1 MEEPLEGGGHG
12 RGSRM
17 TKQPASAHR
26 KKNAES
32 CLSRSTVRSVSW
44 SVRTG
49 HRFIHQQQLGILGD
63 EHGDLKPLFL
73 AVGQAAGL
81 ALGGTLAQMPR
92 GRPQRRLVH
101 LDRLREPPRL
111 AHWIEGLT
119 AWGWRCAAVVARP
132 GGSAGHQRTDRT
144 GAASDLTGRAG
155 GTAQRGRVGAS
166 LPLPGSRHRVAL
178 RTTHSKHHGGWR
190 LPASGAGRGGRGSA
204 SGPGGLR
211 WPEGGGGAAGP
222 RR

>member
-32 CLSRSTVRSVSW
+32 CLSRSTVRSVSS

-81 ALGGTLAQMPR
+81 ALGGALAQMPR

-101 LDRLREPPRL
+101 LDRLREPAPAGPLDRGAHRL
-111 AHWIEGLT
+111 E
-119 AWGWRCAAVVARP
+119 
-132 GGSAGHQRTDRT
+132 
-144 GAASDLTGRAG
+144 AG
-155 GTAQRGRVGAS
+155 G
-166 LPLPGSRHRVAL
+166 AL
-178 RTTHSKHHGGWR
+178 LWWLDLGVLLAISE
-190 LPASGAGRGGRGSA
+190 LI
-204 SGPGGLR
+204 GPGRPRISPDAQVELR
-211 WPEGGGGAAGP
+211 SAVG
-222 RR
+222 